1 MLSEQNINNAIKL
14 FRLEDLVHRYPRNL
28 SGGERQRVNLA
39 RAFAMPNPQL
49 MLLDEPF
56 NGIDRPLRDAIL
68 PELRESLRLSS
79 IPVVS
84 VTHDVE
90 EAFRLQ
96 AEVVILRDGR
106 IVDSGYVSKVLS
118 EERLSILNALK

>member
-1 MLSEQNINNAIKL
+1 
-14 FRLEDLVHRYPRNL
+14 
-28 SGGERQRVNLA
+28 
-39 RAFAMPNPQL
+39 

-68 PELRESLRLSS
+68 PELRESLLNRR

-106 IVDSGYVSKVLS
+106 IHDQGYVSRVLAD
-118 EERLSILNALK
+118 ERLNLLNALR